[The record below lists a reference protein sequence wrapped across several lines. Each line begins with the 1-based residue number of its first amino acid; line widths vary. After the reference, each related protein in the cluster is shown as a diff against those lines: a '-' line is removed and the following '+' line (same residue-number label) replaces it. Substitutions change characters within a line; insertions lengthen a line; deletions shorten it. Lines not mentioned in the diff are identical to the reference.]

1 MSERIVKLLSGASP
15 SVLKAVSAAVDG
27 NESLQALSESA
38 LNLADRTTLRSL
50 VNECRKGGIDFARGV
65 AAGMLSKQESGD
77 FKLVISAP
85 FKSEGRQTA
94 GVIAELIGGSES
106 SLSICSYVLVYL
118 DELLPLF
125 SAAQARGVSIR
136 VLLDNVAGRAKSA
149 SSTVESLS
157 SIIGQENVRYWGGGS
172 NIEKSLHAK
181 FLISDD
187 TALITSANMTG
198 RAITRNVEVGCLVS
212 NTPAIKSLVA
222 MFEELWTQS
231 SHCV

>member
-1 MSERIVKLLSGASP
+1 M
-15 SVLKAVSAAVDG
+15 
-27 NESLQALSESA
+27 
-38 LNLADRTTLRSL
+38 
-50 VNECRKGGIDFARGV
+50 
-65 AAGMLSKQESGD
+65 GMLSKQESGD

-85 FKSEGRQTA
+85 FESDGRQTA
-94 GVIAELIGGSES
+94 GVLAELIGRSER

-125 SAAQARGVSIR
+125 SAAQDRGVSIR
-136 VLLDNVAGRAKSA
+136 VLLDNVAGRTKSA

-157 SIIGQENVRYWGGGS
+157 SIIGQENVRFWGGES
-172 NIEKSLHAK
+172 NIDESLHAK

-187 TALITSANMTG
+187 TALVTSANMTG

-212 NTPAIKSLVA
+212 NPPAVKSLVA
-222 MFEELWTQS
+222 LFEQLWTQS